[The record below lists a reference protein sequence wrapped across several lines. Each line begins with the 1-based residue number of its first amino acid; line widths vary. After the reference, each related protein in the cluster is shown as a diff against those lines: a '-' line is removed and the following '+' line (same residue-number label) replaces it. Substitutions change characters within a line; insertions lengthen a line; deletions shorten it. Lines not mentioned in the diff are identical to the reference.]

1 MVMSIANNVASLS
14 AQRSLSSA
22 GSKMSESMG
31 KLASGTRITSAGDD
45 AAGLAISEK
54 LRGELKGLSQ
64 ATRNAEDGISMI
76 QTAEGALN
84 EMTGMVQRMRELAV
98 QAANEG
104 TMDATERGY
113 LDQEFQLL
121 ESELDRV
128 VNVTEYNGQK
138 LVDGSVSAGV
148 SFQVGMNN
156 TGNDRISVSIANSGS
171 TSLGI
176 NDELLTSSTGAQKA
190 IAALDT
196 ALQTINTSR
205 GTLGATQNRLEATM
219 SNLSIMH
226 ENTASANSR
235 IKDVDVA
242 EESAAFTRSQILTQ
256 AGTSMLAQ
264 ANSLPQSALSLIGSE
279 LGIPTPPPK

>member
-1 MVMSIANNVASLS
+1 MAISVVTNVASLR
-14 AQRSLSSA
+14 AQSNLNKTSNAMAGHIEKLSS
-22 GSKMSESMG
+22 G
-31 KLASGTRITSAGDD
+31 LRINRAGDD
-45 AAGLAISEK
+45 AAGSAISSQLTAQEQ
-54 LRGELKGLSQ
+54 GLKQ
-64 ATRNAEDGISMI
+64 ASRNANDGVSLI

-98 QAANEG
+98 QASNEG

-138 LVDGSVSAGV
+138 LVDGSVSTGV

-156 TGNDRISVSIANSGS
+156 TGNDRIFVSIANSGS
-171 TSLGI
+171 TSLGL
-176 NDELLTSSTGAQKA
+176 NDETLTSSTGAQAA

-242 EESAAFTRSQILTQ
+242 EESAAFTRSQILSQ

-264 ANSLPQSALSLIGSE
+264 ANSLPQSALSLIG
-279 LGIPTPPPK
+279 

>member
-1 MVMSIANNVASLS
+1 MAISVVTNVTSLR
-14 AQRSLSSA
+14 AQSNLNKTTQAMAGHIEKLSS
-22 GSKMSESMG
+22 G
-31 KLASGTRITSAGDD
+31 LRINKAGDD
-45 AAGLAISEK
+45 AAGSAISSQLTAQEQ
-54 LRGELKGLSQ
+54 GLKQ
-64 ATRNAEDGISMI
+64 ASRNANDGVSLI

-98 QAANEG
+98 QASNEG

-113 LDQEFQLL
+113 LDQEFQFL

-138 LVDGSVSAGV
+138 LVDGSVSTGV

-171 TSLGI
+171 TSLGL

-242 EESAAFTRSQILTQ
+242 EESAAFTRSQILSQ

-264 ANSLPQSALSLIGSE
+264 ANSLPQSALSLIG
-279 LGIPTPPPK
+279 

>member
-1 MVMSIANNVASLS
+1 MAISVVTNVASLR
-14 AQRSLSSA
+14 AQSNLNKTSNAMAGHIEKLSS
-22 GSKMSESMG
+22 G
-31 KLASGTRITSAGDD
+31 LRVNRAGDD
-45 AAGLAISEK
+45 AAGSAISSQLTAQEQ
-54 LRGELKGLSQ
+54 GLKQ
-64 ATRNAEDGISMI
+64 ASRNANDGVSLI

-98 QAANEG
+98 QASNEG

-138 LVDGSVSAGV
+138 LVDGSVSTGV

-171 TSLGI
+171 TSLGL
-176 NDELLTSSTGAQKA
+176 NDETLTSSTGAQAA

-242 EESAAFTRSQILTQ
+242 EESAAFTRSQILSQ

-264 ANSLPQSALSLIGSE
+264 ANSLPQSALSLIG
-279 LGIPTPPPK
+279 